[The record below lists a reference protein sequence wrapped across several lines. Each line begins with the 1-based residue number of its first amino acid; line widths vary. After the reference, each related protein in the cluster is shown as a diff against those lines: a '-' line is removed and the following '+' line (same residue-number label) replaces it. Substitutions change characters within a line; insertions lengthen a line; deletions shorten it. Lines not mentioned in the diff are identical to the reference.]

1 MRRGARG
8 GTMTATFRVECE
20 AATGTGM
27 VRELKDGSFLVRS
40 DLGVWAVAEGMGG
53 HEAGDFA
60 SRALVEELDGLGPAA
75 SAPAL
80 LTALEGRVIH
90 ANARLREAARARGA
104 RAVLGCTL
112 AALVIFE
119 GAYACVWSGDSR
131 IYRIRQGAI
140 VQVSRDHTEAQELVD
155 RGTLTPEEAQNW
167 PRRNVLTRAI
177 GVFDEPEL
185 EMAQG
190 RLEDGDVFVICSDG
204 LTQHLGDEEICR
216 LANLRPL
223 RVAVEQMIATTLERG
238 AKDNVTVVMV
248 ACREV
253 TAVRSQATPTERG
266 DA

>member
-1 MRRGARG
+1 
-8 GTMTATFRVECE
+8 MTATFRIESE
-20 AATGTGM
+20 AATDTGT
-27 VRELKDGSFLVRS
+27 VREFNEDSFLVRP
-40 DLGVWAVAEGMGG
+40 DLGLWVVADGMGG
-53 HEAGDFA
+53 HQAGDLA
-60 SRALVEELDGLGPAA
+60 SRTLVEELDRLEPAA

-90 ANARLREAARARGA
+90 ANARLRDAARARGA
-104 RAVLGCTL
+104 RAVVGCTL

-119 GAYACVWSGDSR
+119 GAFACIWSGDSR

-140 VQVSRDHTEAQELVD
+140 AQVTRDHTEAQELVD
-155 RGTLTPEEAQNW
+155 RGTLTAEEAQSW

-204 LTQHLGDEEICR
+204 LTHHLGDEEIGQ

-223 RVAVEQMIATTLERG
+223 RLAVERMIATTLERG
-238 AKDNVTVVMV
+238 ATDNVTVVTV

-253 TAVRSQATPTERG
+253 TAVRSGAAPTQRG
-266 DA
+266 DT